1 MHDSSFELP
10 VKQPFSFERCLE
22 YMTRSPLE
30 SLYEVREGK
39 VIRLVSVGDEGAKDA
54 AKEGAL
60 SHQMLVEISCTDDQT
75 LRVRFLQGEP
85 RNKSELAAVKRYIRE
100 WFDLDRDL
108 KPWQQ
113 LTANDPIL
121 RVLGEQFYGLRIV
134 GIPDLFEA
142 LCWAIVGQQ
151 VNLTFAYKLKARLA
165 ETYGASAV
173 WEGRTYRR
181 FPEPAALADVDPAE
195 LQSLQLTRTKAAA
208 IIETAAL
215 MSRGELSRTGLL
227 ALGDFDAAERE
238 LVRIRGIGPWTA
250 HYVRMRCLRDPR
262 AFPIGDVGLHNAVR
276 QQFNMDRKPTLPEL
290 QALFANW
297 AGWEAYATFYLWHS
311 LY

>member
-1 MHDSSFELP
+1 MSASGFELA
-10 VKQPFSFERCLE
+10 VDQPFCFERCLG

-39 VIRLVSVGDEGAKDA
+39 IIRLVA
-54 AKEGAL
+54 AGNEAEKGTAPGRGL
-60 SHQMLVEISCTDDQT
+60 LLEISCPDDQA
-75 LRVRFLQGEP
+75 LQVRFLQGEP
-85 RNKSELAAVKRYIRE
+85 GSESELEAVKRYLRD

-108 KPWQQ
+108 EPWRK
-113 LTANDPIL
+113 LTAGDPVL
-121 RVLGEQFYGLRIV
+121 RVLGERFYGLRII

-151 VNLTFAYKLKARLA
+151 VNLAFAYKLKARLA
-165 ETYGASAV
+165 EAFGESTL

-181 FPEPAALADVDPAE
+181 FPEPAALVGVDAAE
-195 LQSLQLTRTKAAA
+195 LQALQLTRAKAAA
-208 IIETAAL
+208 ILETAAL
-215 MSRGELSRTGLL
+215 MSRGELSRDKLL

-262 AFPIGDVGLHNAVR
+262 AFPIGDVGLQNAVR
-276 QQFNMDRKPTLPEL
+276 EWFGMNRKPTPSEL
-290 QALFANW
+290 QELFASW
-297 AGWEAYATFYLWHS
+297 AGWEAYATFYLWRS